1 MTLLLRRSVVIATIT
16 LLIAANNTVAS
27 SSSRN
32 YRKRLPPR
40 RDLVDF
46 RRSHT
51 TTTTTTNIGNDR
63 LNYPSYGN
71 NPIRNAAFW
80 GISND
85 APRSRVLG
93 EVARRSLR
101 VRGGEEADDS
111 AAAAVVDTTADGR
124 VEPTDEE
131 KSSVTDD
138 NTKSSTSSSKK
149 KKQDNDDERYS
160 RQMYALGARAH
171 GLVRSTT
178 AILDGPLGKM
188 KMGKGSS
195 STVSRGEHGFQSLH
209 QNNDESEITTTSNH
223 IPSGLLY
230 ETAKNLALSGVG
242 RIVLIRN
249 EDSFDAGYFDGSLDD
264 LGAAY
269 HRAALSEVFPSL
281 KPSGE
286 VMDKKDEDI
295 VEVED
300 EDYSDDPRIDHEDG
314 AVLLMEYIQRLNP
327 GVQVDIISRQKL
339 LELLRDENARDEE
352 NWDDEEETITLG
364 TNPVMVCIDRSTSG
378 MLEMNDACRRRCR
391 NNARTI
397 PFVSMKT
404 AGVYSQIFCDFG
416 PSFVVV
422 DEDGETPRSTLI
434 DKIEST
440 DDNNTVLTIHCLDGE
455 RHDVS
460 SGDVIEFQAEDS
472 PDGTDGN
479 AAFPQCCVV
488 TVQSP
493 TCFTVRERNEEEES
507 QTNILLSRAT
517 RSFTRVKIPK
527 TITFSPLRDIL
538 QPESAPTE
546 NNSDNGNADTK
557 SLNCWDNDS
566 LFAPSDLDKSFD
578 PLRRKAIMAS
588 MTALDAFVQ
597 KYGRL
602 PCRLNKSNNDNN
614 STKPKRSDK
623 VRFQSLVNK
632 ITNSEST
639 KSMDRMIA
647 QFADTCRAKFT
658 PIQAIIGAVGAQ
670 EILKAATG
678 LYNPVKQFLLYDCDE
693 VLESSN
699 VEKKENVDPYD
710 ENDLTAKGQSY
721 ILGNELSQKLASSR
735 IFLVGAGA
743 IGCELLKNLASM
755 GAGTY
760 QNASKEGCL
769 IVTDMDTIEKS
780 NLSRQLLFRD
790 HNVGDFKSA
799 AAKSAVLRFLPNCN
813 LEVHT
818 SRVGEEEDGP
828 FDDDFWLSG
837 CDFVLN
843 ALDNVE
849 ARLFVDSQCVA
860 NGRGL
865 VDAGT
870 LGSKGNVQVIVP
882 FQSESYGSS
891 ADPPEP
897 DIPVCTLKN
906 FPYDINHTIQWARD
920 LFDGYFQRRPRQ
932 ANDHVKEIAAAED
945 LADFAEML
953 VHKFGEDAALD
964 MADELSEDIGVFPFA
979 VGLDSNDPEY
989 LAAVKR
995 ESLNWARNEAE
1006 KLFFTAIKELLQKHP
1021 ADSIDEDGV
1030 PFWTGSRRVPT
1041 PLSFKALN
1049 SSEDEV
1055 SAQEIIVNE
1064 RIAQFVQAA
1073 ARLRMESFLTGDD
1086 DQSLLSAVSLE
1097 DALISLEEHV
1107 HSPNQCS
1114 SKTDSES
1121 CTNDNDIHSKL
1132 NSVKTGASFL
1142 PNLNIVDFEK
1152 DDETNGHVSFVS
1164 AASNLRAMTYGIPV
1178 ADAME
1183 TRRVAGRI
1191 VPAMITTT
1199 GLVSALSCLELIKML
1214 KGLPLTTHRNAF
1226 VNLALPFFAFTTPLL
1241 AEEIANIGGR
1251 SFTMWDRIAIKASSK
1266 MPTDDITLRQFI
1278 EKIKRSAKL
1287 GDDTE
1292 VSNISFGSYMIYAN
1306 FLNGEDDE
1314 LLDSSL
1320 MDTVKSAVIS
1330 EEESD
1335 ETHLGKED
1343 ANQTEQMNNLTDEQR
1358 AILSKLSKKRYID
1371 LSVAVEHT
1379 ETGEEYELPPIRL
1392 VKQKKEQIN

>member
-1 MTLLLRRSVVIATIT
+1 MPPLRQSVVISTLT
-16 LLIAANNTVAS
+16 LLITSAATS
-27 SSSRN
+27 SPSYNHRQ
-32 YRKRLPPR
+32 RLSTPHR
-40 RDLVDF
+40 SLVDSPLSQNSITKDY
-46 RRSHT
+46 RRFKHS
-51 TTTTTTNIGNDR
+51 
-63 LNYPSYGN
+63 SEN
-71 NPIRNAAFW
+71 NPIRNAALW
-80 GISND
+80 GIVSNGV
-85 APRSRVLG
+85 RRRRVLG
-93 EVARRSLR
+93 EVARRSLTR
-101 VRGGEEADDS
+101 VRGGELDDS
-111 AAAAVVDTTADGR
+111 AAAVDTTADGQ
-124 VEPTDEE
+124 VGSTDEGPKE
-131 KSSVTDD
+131 KINIITGNDK
-138 NTKSSTSSSKK
+138 KSNITSNSSKK
-149 KKQDNDDERYS
+149 KKLDSDDERYS

-178 AILDGPLGKM
+178 AILDGPLGKI
-188 KMGKGSS
+188 KTGKRSS
-195 STVSRGEHGFQSLH
+195 PTVSRGEHGFQSLH
-209 QNNDESEITTTSNH
+209 QNDDESETTFYNH

-242 RIVLIRN
+242 RIILIRN
-249 EDSFDAGYFDGSLDD
+249 EESFDAGYFDGSLDD

-269 HRAALSEVFPSL
+269 FRAALSEVFPSL
-281 KPSGE
+281 KQSRDAIDG
-286 VMDKKDEDI
+286 KYEDI

-300 EDYSDDPRIDHEDG
+300 EDYSDDPQIDHDDG
-314 AVLLMEYIQRLNP
+314 TVLLMEYIQRLNP
-327 GVQVDIISRQKL
+327 GVQVDIIPRQKL
-339 LELLRDENARDEE
+339 FELLREENAQDEG
-352 NWDDEEETITLG
+352 NWDDDEEDIITLG
-364 TNPVMVCIDRSTSG
+364 SNPVMVCIDRSTSA
-378 MLEMNDACRRRCR
+378 MLEMNDACRLRCR
-391 NNARTI
+391 KHAQAV

-434 DKIEST
+434 DKIESK
-440 DDNNTVLTIHCLDGE
+440 DDNNEFLTIHCLDGE

-460 SGDVIEFQAEDS
+460 SGDVIEFQGEGS
-472 PDGTDGN
+472 PDGSGSN
-479 AAFPQCCVV
+479 EAFPQCRVV
-488 TVQSP
+488 AVKSP
-493 TCFTVRERNEEEES
+493 TCFTVKELNEEGVS
-507 QTNILLSRAT
+507 LTSTTLLART
-517 RSFTRVKIPK
+517 IRSFTRVKIPK
-527 TITFSPLRDIL
+527 TMSFFSLRDIL
-538 QPESAPTE
+538 QTESVPTDKDDDV
-546 NNSDNGNADTK
+546 SAGTK
-557 SLNCWDNDS
+557 SSNCWDKDS

-588 MTALDAFVQ
+588 MAALDAFVQ

-602 PCRLNKSNNDNN
+602 PCHLVKANNDNG
-614 STKPKRSDK
+614 STKSKRSDK
-623 VRFQSLVNK
+623 VRFQSLINK
-632 ITNSEST
+632 ITDAEST
-639 KSMDRMIA
+639 KSMDKIIS
-647 QFADTCRAKFT
+647 QFANTCRAKFT
-658 PIQAIIGAVGAQ
+658 PIQCIIGAVGAQ
-670 EILKAATG
+670 EILKSATG

-699 VEKKENVDPYD
+699 VDKEEQVDLYD

-721 ILGNELSQKLASSR
+721 ILGKETSQKLASSR

-769 IVTDMDTIEKS
+769 IITDMDTIEKS

-799 AAKSAVLRFLPNCN
+799 AAKSAVLRFLSNCN
-813 LEVHT
+813 LEAHT

-828 FDDDFWLSG
+828 FDDDFWSSG

-849 ARLFVDSQCVA
+849 ARLFVDSQCVS

-865 VDAGT
+865 IDAGT
-870 LGSKGNVQVIVP
+870 LGPKGNVQVIVP
-882 FQSESYGSS
+882 YQSESYGSS

-932 ANDHVKEIAAAED
+932 ANDHVKEIAAED
-945 LADFAEML
+945 LTDFAQKL
-953 VHKFGEDAALD
+953 VNKFGQDAALD
-964 MADELSEDIGVFPFA
+964 MAEELGEDIGVFPFA

-1006 KLFFTAIKELLQKHP
+1006 KLFFTAINELLQKHP
-1021 ADSIDEDGV
+1021 ADSIDEEGA

-1055 SAQEIIVNE
+1055 SAQQIIVNE

-1073 ARLRMESFLTGDD
+1073 ARLRVESFLTSDD
-1086 DQSLLSAVSLE
+1086 DQSSLSA
-1097 DALISLEEHV
+1097 ISLEEALSSLEEHAQ
-1107 HSPNQCS
+1107 SSNQS
-1114 SKTDSES
+1114 SKADSEGS
-1121 CTNDNDIHSKL
+1121 KVDNDIHAKL
-1132 NSVKTGASFL
+1132 NRVKTGASFL

-1152 DDETNGHVSFVS
+1152 DDETNGHVSFVT
-1164 AASNLRAMTYGIPV
+1164 AASNLRAMAYGIPI

-1226 VNLALPFFAFTTPLL
+1226 VNLALPFFAFTAPLL

-1251 SFTMWDRIAIKASSK
+1251 SFTMWDKIAINASSK
-1266 MPTDDITLRQFI
+1266 MIPDDITLREFI
-1278 EKIKRSAKL
+1278 DNIKRSAKL
-1287 GDDTE
+1287 GDNME

-1306 FLNGEDDE
+1306 FLNSEDVK
-1314 LLDSSL
+1314 LLESSL
-1320 MDTVKSAVIS
+1320 MNTVKSAVIA

-1335 ETHLGKED
+1335 ETQLDVGSND
-1343 ANQTEQMNNLTDEQR
+1343 SNQTEQTSNLTDEQKT
-1358 AILSKLSKKRYID
+1358 ILSKLSKKRYID
-1371 LSVAVEHT
+1371 FSVAVEHT
-1379 ETGEEYELPPIRL
+1379 ETGEEYELPPIRY
-1392 VKQKKEQIN
+1392 VKQKKD